1 MEMISLFYALT
12 CIALAAACFFAWR
25 KGKATARWKAALPA
39 AALLLLLA
47 AFFFAWLS
55 DFYRADSDAGRY
67 LVSTGGVT
75 VERSANGWRFDG
87 PGEAAALIFYP
98 GAKVEASAYAPLL
111 FRLAEGGV
119 DAFLVK
125 MPFNIAFFNKQAAD
139 RLIGSYRYESWILAG
154 HSLGGAMA
162 SDYAAAH
169 AEKIEGLALLAAYPT
184 EKLDDNLAFL
194 SVYGDRDGVL
204 NFERYE
210 AKRAY
215 WPRNAQELLIPGGNH
230 AQFGSYGRQSGDGE
244 AAIDREKQQ
253 QITVDAIL
261 RWIDEQR
268 AGKE

>member
-1 MEMISLFYALT
+1 MEMISLFYALS

-25 KGKATARWKAALPA
+25 KGKAPARWKAALPA

-139 RLIGSYRYESWILAG
+139 RLIGSYRYESWW
-154 HSLGGAMA
+154 
-162 SDYAAAH
+162 Y
-169 AEKIEGLALLAAYPT
+169 
-184 EKLDDNLAFL
+184 AFL

-215 WPRNAQELLIPGGNH
+215 WPRNARELVIPGGNH

-244 AAIDREKQQ
+244 AAIGREEQQ

-261 RWIDEQR
+261 RWIDGQR